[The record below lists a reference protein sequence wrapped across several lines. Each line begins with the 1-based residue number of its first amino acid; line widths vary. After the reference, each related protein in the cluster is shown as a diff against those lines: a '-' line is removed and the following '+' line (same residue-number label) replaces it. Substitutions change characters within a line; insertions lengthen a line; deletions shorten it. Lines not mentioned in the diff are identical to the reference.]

1 MEFGFVFIVAI
12 AWAVINA
19 LREAGKK
26 LPGERPDPRAGR
38 PPGPRRERI
47 EQPGSFADTSP
58 GLRDLLDA
66 IEEARVKANAPPPKR
81 RVPEPLPEAVPEVV
95 RSEVFEDAAPVRRQ
109 RQELDLDSASVEAA
123 RRRRESAARRDA
135 PRTAADH
142 DRFDARIRKEAA
154 DATAVAVPAES
165 SRPDLRQALI
175 WREILGPPKS
185 LRDD

>member
-1 MEFGFVFIVAI
+1 MEFGFVFVVAI

-19 LREAGKK
+19 LREAAKK
-26 LPGERPDPRAGR
+26 LPGERPAPRAGG
-38 PPGPRRERI
+38 PLAPGRERI
-47 EQPGSFADTSP
+47 ELPGSFADTSS
-58 GLRDLLDA
+58 GLRDLVEA
-66 IEEARVKANAPPPKR
+66 IEQARVKANTKTSAPPAR
-81 RVPEPLPEAVPEVV
+81 RRAPDAVPEVV

-154 DATAVAVPAES
+154 DATAVTQPAAA
-165 SRPDLRQALI
+165 RPDLRQALI
-175 WREILGPPKS
+175 WREILSQPKS